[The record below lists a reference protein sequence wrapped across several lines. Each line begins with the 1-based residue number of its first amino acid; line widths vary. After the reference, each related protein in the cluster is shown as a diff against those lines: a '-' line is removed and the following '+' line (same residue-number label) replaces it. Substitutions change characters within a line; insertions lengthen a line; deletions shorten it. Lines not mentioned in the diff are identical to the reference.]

1 MANFK
6 VLEEADVVYSLT
18 TWQGSVEFEGETL
31 RYRFSEDEN
40 GQEAFVFV
48 EGEGWTNEHAFV
60 PVLWATVSE
69 WGSPVEFGQ
78 PGEEC
83 DIDDD
88 LLEDWM

>member
-18 TWQGSVEFEGETL
+18 TWQGAVEFEGETL

-48 EGEGWTNEHAFV
+48 EGEGWTSEHAFV

-78 PGEEC
+78 SGEEC
-83 DIDDD
+83 DIDDE
-88 LLEDWM
+88 LVEDYV